1 MYHDVPIVG
10 GRTVSDAAFLVFKE
24 EFMPRLHAAEPNW
37 PGPEEPVPQPPQP
50 ELPPKKPSE
59 PELPSPDPG
68 RAPFPGPGPTDP
80 GVPRPVAISPA
91 RGSTRV

>member
-1 MYHDVPIVG
+1 
-10 GRTVSDAAFLVFKE
+10 
-24 EFMPRLHAAEPNW
+24 MPRVHAAEPNW

-68 RAPFPGPGPTDP
+68 RSPFPGPGPTDP
-80 GVPRPVAISPA
+80 GVPPPVSYQAELA
-91 RGSTRV
+91 RLATKNKTARQIGGSVCP

>member
-1 MYHDVPIVG
+1 
-10 GRTVSDAAFLVFKE
+10 
-24 EFMPRLHAAEPNW
+24 MPRLRAAEPNW
-37 PGPEEPVPQPPQP
+37 PGPEEPVSQPPQP

-80 GVPRPVAISPA
+80 GVLPPVS
-91 RGSTRV
+91 